1 LLIKKT
7 SCRHVNIISIGYC
20 KVQFRAKFRPERE
33 WPSASVLQPC
43 LATFASITNPT
54 PTQLFVFIDENEVTL
69 EDPQFGYPQPG
80 SGWPYEW
87 WDMPSNRHRQG
98 SNLSFAD
105 GHAEHWRWQA
115 PMTATSPPGYA
126 QPVPGPQLPD
136 YTRVGNAMRQK
147 DFDGQAN

>member
-1 LLIKKT
+1 
-7 SCRHVNIISIGYC
+7 
-20 KVQFRAKFRPERE
+20 VQFRAKFRPERE